1 MKFLELK
8 IPPALLMLLFGFLMW
23 LTAQALPQLK
33 VTWPWHEWV
42 ARAVFVLAFVLI
54 AAGAYSFRKAST
66 TVDPTRP
73 EKATSVVS
81 NGIYRVSRNPMY
93 LGFLLM
99 LLAFMFKLA
108 NPVTALLLPV
118 FVVYMNQFQI
128 KPEERALLRLFG
140 KSYAAYQNQVRR
152 WI

>member
-8 IPPALLMLLFGFLMW
+8 VPPALLMLIFGFLMW
-23 LTAQALPQLK
+23 LTDQALPQLQA
-33 VTWPWHEWV
+33 TWPWHEWA

-54 AAGAYSFRKAST
+54 AAGAYSFRKAKT
-66 TVDPTRP
+66 TVDPTKP
-73 EKATSVVS
+73 QNASSVVT

-99 LLAFMFKLA
+99 LLAFVFKLE
-108 NPVTALLLPV
+108 NPATALLLPV
-118 FVVYMNQFQI
+118 FILYMNQFQI

-140 KSYAAYQNQVRR
+140 QSYASYLNQVRR